1 MVLYFASL
9 GSNEESD
16 CRVKICIINMEHKRK
31 QPENKQFIDDL
42 LKLCNKLLS
51 IELKVIQEGEEA
63 KI

>member
-16 CRVKICIINMEHKRK
+16 CRVKICTTNMEHKMK

-42 LKLCNKLLS
+42 LKLSNKLLS
-51 IELKVIQEGEEA
+51 IKLKVIQEGEEA

>member
-1 MVLYFASL
+1 M
-9 GSNEESD
+9 
-16 CRVKICIINMEHKRK
+16 K